1 VQDIIAQ
8 KGAKIYWV
16 KLLLR
21 IVIFALQVPTAQKVL
36 QPLHCAPLQLTILE
50 LVLLQVMSVYFAR
63 VVNIARDII
72 ILNLQTTAM
81 EDIIVSGEI
90 LIHLQP
96 LG

>member
-1 VQDIIAQ
+1 VQGIIAQ
-8 KGAKIYWV
+8 KGVKIYWV
-16 KLLLR
+16 KLLVR
-21 IVIFALQVPTAQKVL
+21 IVIFVLQVPTAQKVL
-36 QPLHCAPLQLTILE
+36 QLLHCAPLQLTILE